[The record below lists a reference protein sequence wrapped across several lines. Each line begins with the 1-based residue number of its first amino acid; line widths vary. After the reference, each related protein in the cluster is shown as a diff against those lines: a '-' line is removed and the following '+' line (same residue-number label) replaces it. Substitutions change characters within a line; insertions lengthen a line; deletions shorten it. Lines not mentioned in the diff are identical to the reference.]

1 MARIR
6 HLERFLQPTVSSAQ
20 REDTGSSLFCVF
32 VLVVADAKK
41 CLVCLLLV
49 LFILCFEVLVVLFFD
64 LPFHC
69 FSVAGVVSKVVNHVN
84 EFASTDAL
92 CLWDDL
98 LLSSSFDLDHGSGYI
113 NGELAF

>member
-1 MARIR
+1 MCI
-6 HLERFLQPTVSSAQ
+6 F
-20 REDTGSSLFCVF
+20 
-32 VLVVADAKK
+32 LVVADAKK

-113 NGELAF
+113 NGELAFQKEREQTDCVSASNAVLCECQQCCTV

>member
-1 MARIR
+1 M
-6 HLERFLQPTVSSAQ
+6 SSAQ

-113 NGELAF
+113 NGELAFQKRERAN